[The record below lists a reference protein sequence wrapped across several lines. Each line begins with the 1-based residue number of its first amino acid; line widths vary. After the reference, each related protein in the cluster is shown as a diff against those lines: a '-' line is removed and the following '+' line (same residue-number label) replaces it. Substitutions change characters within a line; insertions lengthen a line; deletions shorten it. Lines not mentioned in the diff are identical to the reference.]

1 MNEMNTINHNNY
13 AEWVERFL
21 DAGTTVA
28 EERELYAYFSRPDL
42 PEGALRYR
50 KMFGWYEALPAQDAT
65 APAQSA
71 ASAHANRALRILP
84 LRPWQWA
91 GVAAVVAL
99 LFTLGLSLR
108 DHTGTHDDDDYI
120 YASYIIR
127 NGHKIT
133 DPEVVDAELGRIED
147 RINRQFAAMDSRLES
162 YDRHDVMLDTDN
174 PEIRNFIETSLKF

>member
-21 DAGTTVA
+21 DAETTVA

-50 KMFGWYEALPAQDAT
+50 RMFGWYESLPVPEAT
-65 APAQSA
+65 ASPQPA
-71 ASAHANRALRILP
+71 ASGGESHAMRLLP

-91 GVAAVVAL
+91 AVAAVVAL

-108 DHTGTHDDDDYI
+108 DHTGAYDEDDYI

-127 NGHKIT
+127 DGLKIT
-133 DPEVVDAELGRIED
+133 DPDVVDAELGRIEAH
-147 RINRQFAAMDSRLES
+147 INRQLSAMDSRLES